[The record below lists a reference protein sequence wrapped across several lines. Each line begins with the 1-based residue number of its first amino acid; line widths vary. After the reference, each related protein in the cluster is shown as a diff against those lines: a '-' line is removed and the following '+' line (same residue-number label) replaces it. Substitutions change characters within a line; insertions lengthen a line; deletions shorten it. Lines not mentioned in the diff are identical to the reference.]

1 MTVVAKNR
9 NPGCLIQILWFAL
22 VGWWAGQAW
31 IAAAYVCMVT
41 IIGIPVG
48 IAMLNYLPKVMAL
61 RDPSEVAVTLT
72 YDGGRARVTRVGS
85 APQHWFIVRA
95 LYFVLIGWWVTGL
108 WMEAAYAL
116 AMTYIG
122 LPLAFWMFDCVPGL
136 LTLKR

>member
-1 MTVVAKNR
+1 MTVIAKNR

-31 IAAAYVCMVT
+31 IAAAYICMVT
-41 IIGIPVG
+41 IIGIPLG

-61 RDPSEVAVTLT
+61 RDPSEVAVTLSD
-72 YDGGRARVTRVGS
+72 DGGRARVTGVHGV
-85 APQHWFIVRA
+85 PQHWFVVRA
-95 LYFVLIGWWVTGL
+95 VYFVLIGWWVTGL
-108 WMEAAYAL
+108 WMEVAYAL

-122 LPLAFWMFDCVPGL
+122 LPLAFWMFDRVPGL

>member
-72 YDGGRARVTRVGS
+72 YDGGRTQVTRVGS

-122 LPLAFWMFDCVPGL
+122 LPLAFWMFDRVPGL